1 MSSFR
6 KTYVEAGG
14 QEAWKIAV
22 AIELKE
28 LQVGDHVSIIY

>member
-6 KTYVEAGG
+6 KTYVEAG
-14 QEAWKIAV
+14 QEAWKIAA